1 LRVLT
6 PAAAGRSL
14 TRYAWLSVAAAVAT
28 IALKVGAYAL
38 TGSVG
43 LLSDALES
51 LVNLAGGLMA
61 LMMLAVAAKP
71 ADEDHAYGH
80 GKAEYFS
87 SGMEGMLIL
96 VAAVSIGVA
105 AIGRLIHPQPLERVG
120 VGLAISVLASLINL
134 GVGVILLRVGRQHH
148 SITLEANARH
158 LLTDVW
164 TSAGVVVGVLVVVA
178 TDWERLDPVVA
189 LLVAAN
195 IVRSGVSIVRRS
207 IAGLMDTALPA
218 QDLEVVGAVLES
230 HRQGGIEFHA
240 LRSRRSGARRFVS
253 FHVLVPGDWTVTR
266 GHQLLET
273 IEQEIRRRLPGT
285 TVFTHLESLDD
296 PCSWDDTG
304 LERPERP

>member
-1 LRVLT
+1 MRVLT